1 MTTNNGDWV
10 FRAGISYAKDDDYT
24 LEPVRAH
31 SRCDARRKRDRR
43 HDIRGGFKIMR
54 QREFARQHAEVDA
67 IPLPRL
73 TASARRI

>member
-1 MTTNNGDWV
+1 MRAASATAATT
-10 FRAGISYAKDDDYT
+10 F
-24 LEPVRAH
+24 EE
-31 SRCDARRKRDRR
+31 
-43 HDIRGGFKIMR
+43 GFKIMR

>member
-1 MTTNNGDWV
+1 MTITHSNPYEPTLAAM
-10 FRAGISYAKDDDYT
+10 RAASAT
-24 LEPVRAH
+24 AATTFEE
-31 SRCDARRKRDRR
+31 
-43 HDIRGGFKIMR
+43 GFKIMR